1 MMLLIVQREQPSML
15 KEEGVLFYYY
25 YYYFKF
31 SCCPLNSKGI
41 RFCLKE
47 KNKFQV
53 EIHNKSNDT
62 SHMTKWRMLLNLQLY
77 SLFFIFKNPQLYG
90 TQIQMEKQ
98 NGLLCSSNQYNGV
111 ISGLPSM
118 KWKLLLRYAT
128 IHRPQTLHKSGLKSY
143 C

>member
-1 MMLLIVQREQPSML
+1 ML
-15 KEEGVLFYYY
+15 KEEGVLYLFIIIIIIILNFHGVLYT
-25 YYYFKF
+25 
-31 SCCPLNSKGI
+31 PNSKGI

-62 SHMTKWRMLLNLQLY
+62 SHMTKWRMLLNLHLY

-98 NGLLCSSNQYNGV
+98 NGLLCSSNQYNGGNLRSPKYEMEAIV
-111 ISGLPSM
+111 TVCNNTETSNLPQV
-118 KWKLLLRYAT
+118 WA
-128 IHRPQTLHKSGLKSY
+128 
-143 C
+143 